1 MACGISWTKDEPMP
15 PALTVGFFTI
25 EPLDRGMNIFTKLVG
40 GVPQRRATVHRRMGE
55 ENLPACPQHACRK
68 VSFRKEYT
76 HTEFEDLETDTI
88 KTIQAL
94 ESLPILQVRLQIIR
108 ESTMIKTVQ
117 RRILSR

>member
-1 MACGISWTKDEPMP
+1 MVSLVPRSFLCLGTKHS
-15 PALTVGFFTI
+15 
-25 EPLDRGMNIFTKLVG
+25 KLVG

>member
-1 MACGISWTKDEPMP
+1 MP
-15 PALTVGFFTI
+15 
-25 EPLDRGMNIFTKLVG
+25 
-40 GVPQRRATVHRRMGE
+40 RRMGE

-94 ESLPILQVRLQIIR
+94 ESLPILHVKLQIIR
-108 ESTMIKTVQ
+108 ENTMIKTVQ

>member
-1 MACGISWTKDEPMP
+1 MVSLVPRCFLSLGTKHP
-15 PALTVGFFTI
+15 
-25 EPLDRGMNIFTKLVG
+25 KLVG
-40 GVPQRRATVHRRMGE
+40 GVPRRRATVPQRMGE
-55 ENLPACPQHACRK
+55 ENLPAYPQHACRK

-94 ESLPILQVRLQIIR
+94 ESLPILHVKLQIIR
-108 ESTMIKTVQ
+108 ENTMIKTVQ